1 MDTAIES
8 IEAWACTVPLAKPLR
23 FGSFEVRARDYAA
36 LRVTTRA
43 GLVADCLGQTR
54 KAPVDVAI
62 LDVLAPALLGR
73 DALDIPARM
82 ADLAQAL
89 RALERDGV
97 FSRGASLLEMCLQ
110 DLKAQSLGQPLWRL
124 FGDRAKPL
132 DALLVEGYEMEG
144 EDDAIFAER
153 LAARAAQGYRMM
165 KLEAAHYETP
175 ALLAQRVEAVLR
187 AAGDKLRLVLD
198 FAWAWPDVAFG
209 LARAAPLRGF
219 AIDWLE
225 DGFNRDRVAD
235 YVVLKA
241 GAGIPIGAGDETARP
256 AQMLRLIEADALDVA
271 RVDATTLGGYGPASE
286 VARAA
291 AARGMRVSFHERPE
305 VHQHMAFGLGLADHV
320 EVFPTDRPFDC
331 AHMLIREPA
340 FDRIREGRL
349 APPETPGSGLRL
361 DDAALAR
368 WAHRHGALRHGH
380 LRQGER
386 DHGARHG

>member
-1 MDTAIES
+1 LDGAIER
-8 IEAWACTVPLAKPLR
+8 IDAWACTVPLPTPLR

-36 LRVTTRA
+36 LRVTTRG
-43 GLVADCLGQTR
+43 GLTAECLGQTR

-73 DALDIPARM
+73 DAFDIDARVTDLDR
-82 ADLAQAL
+82 AL

-97 FSRGASLLEMCLQ
+97 FSRGVSLLEMCLT
-110 DLKAQSLGQPLWRL
+110 DLKAQSLGLPLWGL
-124 FGDRAKPL
+124 FGETAEPL
-132 DALLVEGYEMEG
+132 DVLLVEGYEMEG

-153 LAARAAQGYRMM
+153 LAARAAAGYRLM

-175 ALLAQRVEAVLR
+175 ALLARRVEAVRR

-209 LARAAPLRGF
+209 LARAAALGGLG
-219 AIDWLE
+219 IDWLE
-225 DGFNRDRVAD
+225 DCFNRDRVAD
-235 YVVLKA
+235 YVALKA
-241 GAGIPIGAGDETARP
+241 GTAIPIGAGDETARP

-271 RVDATTLGGYGPASE
+271 RVDATTLGGYGPAKE

-291 AARGMRVSFHERPE
+291 ASRGMRVSFHERPE
-305 VHQHMAFGLGLADHV
+305 VHQHLAFGLGLADHI

-340 FDRIREGRL
+340 FGRIRDGRL
-349 APPETPGSGLRL
+349 APPETLGSGLRL
-361 DDAALAR
+361 DDAALTR
-368 WAHRHGALRHGH
+368 WAR
-380 LRQGER
+380 RQG
-386 DHGARHG
+386 AAVL

>member
-1 MDTAIES
+1 MDGAIER
-8 IEAWACTVPLAKPLR
+8 IEAWACTVPLPTPLR

-36 LRVTTRA
+36 LRVTTRG

-73 DALDIPARM
+73 DAFDIAARV
-82 ADLAQAL
+82 ADLDRAL

-97 FSRGASLLEMCLQ
+97 FSRGVSLLEMCLT
-110 DLKAQSLGQPLWRL
+110 DLKAQSLGLPLWRL
-124 FGDRAKPL
+124 FGETAQPL
-132 DALLVEGYEMEG
+132 DVLLVEGYEMEC

-153 LAARAAQGYRMM
+153 LAARAAEGYRFM

-175 ALLAQRVEAVLR
+175 ALLARRVEAVRR

-209 LARAAPLRGF
+209 LARAAALGGLG
-219 AIDWLE
+219 IDWLE
-225 DGFNRDRVAD
+225 DCFNRDRVAD
-235 YVVLKA
+235 YVALKA
-241 GAGIPIGAGDETARP
+241 GTAIPIGAGDETARP

-271 RVDATTLGGYGPASE
+271 RVDATTLGGYGPAKE
-286 VARAA
+286 VGRAA
-291 AARGMRVSFHERPE
+291 ASRGMRVSFHERPE
-305 VHQHMAFGLGLADHV
+305 VHQHLAFGLGLANHI

-340 FDRIREGRL
+340 FARIRDGRL

-361 DDAALAR
+361 DDAALTR
-368 WAHRHGALRHGH
+368 WAR
-380 LRQGER
+380 RQG
-386 DHGARHG
+386 AAVL